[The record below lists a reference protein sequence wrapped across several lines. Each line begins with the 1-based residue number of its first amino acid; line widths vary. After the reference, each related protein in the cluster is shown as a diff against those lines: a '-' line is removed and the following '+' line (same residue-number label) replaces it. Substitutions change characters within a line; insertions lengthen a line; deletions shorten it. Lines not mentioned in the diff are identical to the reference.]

1 MFVTFIVY
9 LTTCSANCIGFLE
22 CHLSPGAPH
31 LFHNDRDL
39 FEMNDELLGYR
50 SFSLCVVC
58 AVSYFPIFLYYN
70 IFITRKKGYFF
81 FFPKRLISVFT
92 HWFSFRH
99 YNISDFVCFGV
110 FNYIWPVFFF
120 KNTFETLFWLVSI
133 NQGLCLC

>member
-92 HWFSFRH
+92 HWFSLIQLYSEAHTDICSFQGGWL
-99 YNISDFVCFGV
+99 NQSDIRSQRLK
-110 FNYIWPVFFF
+110 Y
-120 KNTFETLFWLVSI
+120 L
-133 NQGLCLC
+133 